1 MWQLESDATNASSG
15 STFAGFPRYAG
26 AAVAVIVWP
35 PSKLQVWSRGYF
47 WYENSAPPRSHFKL
61 TLCSDMP
68 LDKAARNARQARRLT
83 AHGSLVTFHPRSRDQ
98 LSGRA
103 VAAATSR
110 SSVAECSAFA
120 QSTRYSQTR

>member
-1 MWQLESDATNASSG
+1 MWPTASSVYSSRTNFFLQAIARNVSMWQLESDATNASSG

-83 AHGSLVTFHPRSRDQ
+83 AHGSLVTFHPPSRD
-98 LSGRA
+98 
-103 VAAATSR
+103 
-110 SSVAECSAFA
+110 
-120 QSTRYSQTR
+120 